1 MGTLTQVQ
9 RRTSAFLG
17 RFDRGVWALVGVQL
31 ITAIGFSISLPYLS
45 LYLNQQ
51 RGLSMTLVGTIMM
64 MSALV
69 AAVGRLAGG
78 ELADRLGRRPVLLS
92 AVTLRVGLFVGMTF
106 LLALSGPVWAIAL
119 VYLAVRLTGA
129 FAMPAISAM
138 VADLTPA
145 ERRTESYGLLRA
157 GTNLGWGAGPAIGG
171 YLATLFPYYVLFAFT
186 ALASLFSLIL
196 VLARVRESYHV
207 REARAGLG
215 ALVATFRD
223 GRFLAFVGL
232 ALLVLVVG
240 GQLVSTLSVFVVARL
255 GYTEAAFG
263 GLLTLNGFLVAA
275 LQYPIAR
282 LLAGRGRLW
291 GLVGGA
297 FLYGAGYLLFGWLR
311 AYPALMVAIAVLTA
325 GEMLFAPTTLTVVAA
340 LAPEDRRGRYMGAF
354 GLAESFGWSAGP
366 FLGGVLLDAFP
377 HSPPTMWGI
386 ITSLAFAAALGFS
399 VWHRRALCPQ
409 EVGAG
414 LGQR

>member
-1 MGTLTQVQ
+1 MGTLTQLQ
-9 RRTSAFLG
+9 SRTRGFVR
-17 RFDRGVWALVGVQL
+17 RFDPGVWALVAVML
-31 ITAIGFSISLPYLS
+31 ITAMGFSISLPYLS

-51 RGLSMTLVGTIMM
+51 RNLSMTLVGTIMM
-64 MSALV
+64 MSAVV
-69 AAVGRLAGG
+69 AALGRLAGG
-78 ELADRLGRRPVLLS
+78 ELADRLGRRPVLLL
-92 AVTLRVGLFVGMTF
+92 AVAVRVGLFVGMSL
-106 LLALSGPVWAIAL
+106 LLAFSGPIWAIAL
-119 VYLAVRLTGA
+119 VYLAVRLSGA

-145 ERRTESYGLLRA
+145 ERRAESYGLLRA

-186 ALASLFSLIL
+186 ALASLASLVL
-196 VLARVRESYHV
+196 VLARVRESQQL
-207 REARAGLG
+207 REARPGLT
-215 ALVATFRD
+215 ALIATFRD

-255 GYTEAAFG
+255 GYSEAAFG
-263 GLLTLNGFLVAA
+263 GLLTLNGLLVAA

-282 LLAGRGRLW
+282 WAERWPRTV
-291 GLVGGA
+291 GLVLGA

-311 AYPALMVAIAVLTA
+311 AYSALMGAMVVLTW
-325 GEMLFAPTTLTVVAA
+325 GEMLFAPTSLAVVAD
-340 LAPEDRRGRYMGAF
+340 LAPPDRRGRYMGAF

-377 HSPPTMWGI
+377 HSPQAMWGL
-386 ITSLAFAAALGFS
+386 ITSLAFAAGLGFMA
-399 VWHRRALCPQ
+399 WHRRAWRP
-409 EVGAG
+409 
-414 LGQR
+414 RSHR